1 MSEIFTSVMSMS
13 AWEAFATVLALA
25 YVVLAAKGNMW
36 CWPAALVSTA
46 IYSVIFFDVSL
57 LMESFLNVYYMAMA
71 IFGWF
76 SWFYAKRNN
85 SQQTEQHSSALPIV
99 SWPLKN
105 HLIGFA
111 VLVPIAITLGYWM
124 DTNTQ
129 ADFAYLDTFTTV
141 FAVYTTYLVAIRVL
155 QNWLYWI
162 VINGISIYLYFSK
175 DLMFLT
181 ALMFAYTVLA
191 TWGYYTWLKQHQL
204 QKSSANC

>member
-1 MSEIFTSVMSMS
+1 MSMG

-36 CWPAALVSTA
+36 CWPAALISTA

-57 LMESFLNVYYMAMA
+57 IMESLLNVYYMAMA
-71 IFGWF
+71 VYGWF
-76 SWFYAKRNN
+76 SWFYAKRKTEISV
-85 SQQTEQHSSALPIV
+85 SQEASQVAPQENIALPIV
-99 SWPLKN
+99 SWSAKH

-111 VLVPIAITLGYWM
+111 VLVPIAMALGYWM

-141 FAVYTTYLVAIRVL
+141 FAVYTTYLVAARVL
-155 QNWLYWI
+155 ENWLYWI
-162 VINGISIYLYFSK
+162 VINAISIYLYFSK

-191 TWGYYTWLKQHQL
+191 IWGYYTWSKQYQS
-204 QKSSANC
+204 QKAPL

>member
-1 MSEIFTSVMSMS
+1 MSEIFTSIMSMS

-36 CWPAALVSTA
+36 CWPAALISTA

-57 LMESFLNVYYMAMA
+57 LMESMLNVYYMAMA

-76 SWFYAKRNN
+76 SWFYAKRKKA
-85 SQQTEQHSSALPIV
+85 QLAHQESADLPIV

-111 VLVPIAITLGYWM
+111 ILLPIALALGFWM

-155 QNWLYWI
+155 ENWLYWI
-162 VINGISIYLYFSK
+162 VINSISIYLYFNK
-175 DLMFLT
+175 ELMFLT
-181 ALMFAYTVLA
+181 ALMLAYTVLA
-191 TWGYYTWLKQHQL
+191 IWGYYTWSKQHQS
-204 QKSSANC
+204 QKETS

>member
-1 MSEIFTSVMSMS
+1 MSEIFTSIMSMG

-36 CWPAALVSTA
+36 CWPAALISTA

-57 LMESFLNVYYMAMA
+57 LMESLLNVYYMAMA
-71 IFGWF
+71 LVGWF
-76 SWFYAKRNN
+76 RWQLAKKRTAQD
-85 SQQTEQHSSALPIV
+85 QQKENIALPIV
-99 SWPLKN
+99 SWPFKN
-105 HLIGFA
+105 HLIGF
-111 VLVPIAITLGYWM
+111 VILVPIALFLGYFM
-124 DTNTQ
+124 DSNTQ

-155 QNWLYWI
+155 ENWLYWI
-162 VINGISIYLYFSK
+162 VINAVSIYLYLNK

-191 TWGYYTWLKQHQL
+191 IWGYYTWSKQHKL
-204 QKSSANC
+204 QKATC

>member
-1 MSEIFTSVMSMS
+1 MSEILTSVMSMS

-46 IYSVIFFDVSL
+46 IYSIIFFDVSL
-57 LMESFLNVYYMAMA
+57 IMESFLNIYYMAMA

-76 SWFYAKRNN
+76 SWFSAKRKIAIPEH
-85 SQQTEQHSSALPIV
+85 QQHVALPVV
-99 SWPLKN
+99 SWPVKN
-105 HLIGFA
+105 HLLGFV
-111 VLVPIAITLGYWM
+111 VLIPIALALGYWM
-124 DTNTQ
+124 DINTQ

-155 QNWLYWI
+155 ENWLYWI

-175 DLMFLT
+175 DLMYLT
-181 ALMFAYTVLA
+181 ALMLAYTVLA
-191 TWGYYTWLKQHQL
+191 MWGYYTWSKQYQL
-204 QKSSANC
+204 QKR